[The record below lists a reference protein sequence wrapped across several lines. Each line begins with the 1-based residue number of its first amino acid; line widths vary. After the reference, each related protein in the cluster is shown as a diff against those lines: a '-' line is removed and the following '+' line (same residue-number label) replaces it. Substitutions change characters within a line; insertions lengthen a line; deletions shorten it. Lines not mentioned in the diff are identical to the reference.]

1 MLLRAVALGLAGEF
15 EPSAPEAP
23 DLRRAAAVAAPTL
36 PVFCT
41 VTGILEK
48 ARCPSDDAGYG
59 VEMRRGMLDNGG
71 GFCLQR
77 PQFAFVRVLP
87 SMVNFRLKYKMEFY
101 DHYVLK
107 NLWRHTRGLKAKVI
121 GFLIL

>member
-1 MLLRAVALGLAGEF
+1 M
-15 EPSAPEAP
+15 
-23 DLRRAAAVAAPTL
+23 
-36 PVFCT
+36 
-41 VTGILEK
+41 
-48 ARCPSDDAGYG
+48 ARCPSDDTGVG

-101 DHYVLK
+101 DHYILK
-107 NLWRHTRGLKAKVI
+107 NPWRHTQELKVKVI

>member
-1 MLLRAVALGLAGEF
+1 
-15 EPSAPEAP
+15 
-23 DLRRAAAVAAPTL
+23 
-36 PVFCT
+36 
-41 VTGILEK
+41 
-48 ARCPSDDAGYG
+48 
-59 VEMRRGMLDNGG
+59 MLDNGG

-107 NLWRHTRGLKAKVI
+107 KSVATEELKVKVI